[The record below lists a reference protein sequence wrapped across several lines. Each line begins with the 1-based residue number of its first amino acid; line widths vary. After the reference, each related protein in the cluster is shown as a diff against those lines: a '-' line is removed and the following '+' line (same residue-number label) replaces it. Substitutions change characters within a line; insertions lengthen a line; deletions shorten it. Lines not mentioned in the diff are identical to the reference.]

1 MEIEKKELTINVDA
15 VNKAKRLISE
25 GKYITP
31 ESWNPPSAEQENE
44 YIEKYGFD
52 EFGKWH
58 LAYDNESNPE
68 TKGAYKFIY
77 TSDFENVDRKG
88 LIAIRQRAGQFGY
101 TEIFEQAGILLNMID
116 EQENA
121 KQKRQLNVNF
131 ETKVDGEII
140 EFIINTS
147 DLDRE
152 KEIVNPNGCRFENYL
167 KNPIVLFNHD
177 VTKPLGRCEQLLI
190 SDDRIIA
197 KTRLNDDDILDPYL
211 KSIINLIKNGTLRA
225 ASIGFIPLKWHFEQK
240 EVNGEKVEVRI
251 FDEWE
256 LVEYSIVAIPSNP
269 NALRKA
275 GRTISRQNMEKIKQM
290 KNFLLQVIAIIEEF
304 ENYEIVENIEKP
316 EEKNLNEDF
325 KPSFIDFKHF
335 IFSLIGGKDGQK
347 N

>member
-1 MEIEKKELTINVDA
+1 MEVEKKELKINIEGI
-15 VNKAKRLISE
+15 KQAKKLISQ

-31 ESWNPPSAEQENE
+31 EKWNPPSPEKENE
-44 YIEKYGFD
+44 YIEKYGFE
-52 EFGKWH
+52 EFAKWH
-58 LAYDNESNPE
+58 LAYEEESNPE

-77 TSDFENVDRKG
+77 TSDFQNVDRKG
-88 LIAIRQRAGQFGY
+88 LVAIRQRAGQFGY
-101 TEIFEQAGILLNMID
+101 NEIFEQAGILLALID
-116 EQENA
+116 EQENDN
-121 KQKRQLNVNF
+121 QKRLWNVNF
-131 ETKVDGEII
+131 ETKVDGDVI
-140 EFIINTS
+140 EFIISTS

-152 KEIVNPNGCRFENYL
+152 KEIVNPIGCRFDNYL

-177 VTKPLGRCEQLLI
+177 VTKPLGRCEQLFI
-190 SDDRIIA
+190 SEDRIIA

-225 ASIGFIPLKWHFEQK
+225 ASIGFIPIKWHFEQK
-240 EVNGEKVEVRI
+240 EVDGEKFEVKI

-290 KNFLLQVIAIIEEF
+290 KNLLLQVVSIIEEF
-304 ENYEIVENIEKP
+304 EKYEIIDNIEQP
-316 EEKNLNEDF
+316 EEKKINEEN
-325 KPSFIDFKHF
+325 KPSFIDYKQF
-335 IFSLIGGKDGQK
+335 IFSLLGGKDERT